1 MLVSLLR
8 CWCISGLRVG
18 WLMVKKKIDVD
29 KAVSAIVGSMVA
41 LVLLD
46 ELIRQLR
53 LRGLF
58 REFDE
63 YRLFNCRM

>member
-1 MLVSLLR
+1 
-8 CWCISGLRVG
+8 
-18 WLMVKKKIDVD
+18 MVKKKIDVD